1 MKLSPM
7 ELIDQLFDLQQEYR
21 IVNIG
26 IEETIYL
33 QAIKPF
39 LDEEQRKRNRFLRIT
54 PLKHNQVQKETRIRG
69 LIPRY
74 ESYSIFHIK
83 GHCEDLE
90 EEQIQFPKGL
100 HDDVLDAEAY
110 QMQIAKQPNLNK
122 STGIYKGNISL

>member
-1 MKLSPM
+1 M
-7 ELIDQLFDLQQEYR
+7 ELIDTLFDLQNEYR
-21 IVNIG
+21 LVQIG

-54 PLKHNQVQKETRIRG
+54 PLKHNQIQKETRIRG

-74 ESYSIFHIK
+74 ESYSVFHLK

-90 EEQIQFPKGL
+90 EEQAQFPKGT

-110 QMQIAKQPNLNK
+110 QIQIAKAPNTQAHANV
-122 STGIYKGNISL
+122 YKGTINL